1 MQFDTKCLSDSTSV
15 SLLPAPPSR
24 IKPNSQHWFRV
35 SLRLSYPRETK
46 AVFDLNHDATRISG
60 RTRHIKAK
68 RATLDEDGTFGKLGC
83 GGWICSRTYQVGVET
98 TRLGWL
104 RGPPTSVVFTLTMRL
119 FRSVSVVAEACR
131 TDFAADADLMGA
143 SSKTISMPPLWI
155 FFVSQRARSFAIT
168 YRGALSLEIVE
179 KSKRSK

>member
-1 MQFDTKCLSDSTSV
+1 
-15 SLLPAPPSR
+15 
-24 IKPNSQHWFRV
+24 
-35 SLRLSYPRETK
+35 
-46 AVFDLNHDATRISG
+46 
-60 RTRHIKAK
+60 
-68 RATLDEDGTFGKLGC
+68 
-83 GGWICSRTYQVGVET
+83 
-98 TRLGWL
+98 
-104 RGPPTSVVFTLTMRL
+104 MRL